1 MADGFTVLGGEWEV
15 VNGTYHAHTQG
26 FEFWGISLA
35 GSAEWGDYH
44 FECDL
49 YTEGSVNQVVWFRM
63 FSPLHYYEL
72 VVRADPWNDAFLNK
86 MINGNKVLLAYD
98 PYYPNSPE
106 TWHHIP
112 INVIANEIMARF
124 DEDLLFDINDFSS
137 PYLQGHIA
145 LASYSGGVIQWQDVF
160 FDRCS
165 GWTRLFGCIV
175 LVQGIRACDSLGH
188 DLDRVTELVDHDHG
202 LGNLFARFLGS
213 LAFGLGL
220 TLGLLLLLL
229 LEFLAAF
236 LVGVLG
242 SRQRFRLS

>member
-1 MADGFTVLGGEWEV
+1 MIDISKSTALLISAILLTIPGGALGGIIFSENFDDGVADGFTVLGGEWEV

-49 YTEGSVNQVVWFRM
+49 YAEGSVNQVVWFRV

-86 MINGNKVLLAYD
+86 MINGNKVVLAYD

-106 TWHHIP
+106 TWHHIQ
-112 INVIANEIMARF
+112 IDVVANEIMARF
-124 DEDLLFDINDFSS
+124 DEDLLFDIYDFSS

-160 FDRCS
+160 FDNVVVEVFVISNERQTW
-165 GWTRLFGCIV
+165 GQV
-175 LVQGIRACDSLGH
+175 K
-188 DLDRVTELVDHDHG
+188 
-202 LGNLFARFLGS
+202 NLYR
-213 LAFGLGL
+213 
-220 TLGLLLLLL
+220 
-229 LEFLAAF
+229 
-236 LVGVLG
+236 
-242 SRQRFRLS
+242 